1 MNTSRMPFD
10 EKVVERYQGFQ
21 QLSQSLL
28 QTGMKAEE
36 VGEAMKSSY
45 GDTFYWFYFFSRNVH
60 SY

>member
-1 MNTSRMPFD
+1 MPFD
-10 EKVVERYQGFQ
+10 KNVVDRYNGFQ

-28 QTGMKAEE
+28 SSGMKTQA

-45 GDTFYWFYFFSRNVH
+45 GDTFYWFYFFCRDIR

>member
-1 MNTSRMPFD
+1 MPFD
-10 EKVVERYQGFQ
+10 KIVAERYNGFQ

-28 QTGMKAEE
+28 ATGMNTKD

-45 GDTFYWFYFFSRNVH
+45 GDTFYWFYFFCRDIH